1 MHRRVVAGVAS
12 LLFLLM
18 ATLVVILTDLHDM
31 GLPQALNAR
40 SAVSLDFSS
49 SRLADDDEAFSQLAS
64 QSDQL
69 DLGLVK
75 VAPDLSGD
83 QSGRIYVTVGTRADF
98 PRHVDLFNDPRGAE
112 VRDRSALVNSF
123 ASGQYLITSSGAD
136 TEAFKDWLTRQGVD
150 VKWVDDS
157 LLSTM
162 RMLVSESSFAVSVVA
177 AIALMVSLV
186 LYWLSVKA
194 RGRALRVLAGTPLWR
209 IQYEDLVGF
218 LGVVVASG
226 LACGAATVVFV
237 GARYGWSF
245 TSFALETLLVLDGV
259 LLLVT
264 AAFAALMGVLS
275 IPTVKA
281 LATRAP
287 GVGSLKMSATLLKAT
302 VFALVVLNVGPAFG
316 AWTTAQS
323 VAQEQARWRS
333 LSDQVGI
340 AISTNGGEAGF
351 KKLMRPMGELVADAE
366 ARDAAALSYTWTRSL
381 IEGDGGDL
389 GGYSAVALTNQ
400 KWLDLMDIGRSDRPS
415 EGPKASVLERV
426 PSGAFPKGV
435 KAWFGPSLELWTHER
450 TPAAAA
456 AALNTM
462 SVYRYS
468 GAESVPM
475 ASAGGGDLAFYKD
488 LLVIVAPDLHA
499 TFDDEFLASLT
510 STRNVIFTGLG
521 PTQQLIAAH
530 GLQQVTRAQY
540 VAEEGVLIA
549 QVTSYMAWL
558 QGVSLLAL
566 GAALAVAAAIGAVIA
581 ALLKA
586 RRDFP
591 LRLAGTPFSR
601 IVAPRV
607 GVDWAVAVTLTA
619 LVLLARGGDSALVI
633 LAVTALAMASAPL
646 AHLAATSWTFRNVS
660 RRAL

>member
-18 ATLVVILTDLHDM
+18 ATLVVILTDLHDRS
-31 GLPQALNAR
+31 LPQALNAR
-40 SAVSLDFSS
+40 STVTLDFSS
-49 SRLADDDEAFSQLAS
+49 SRLADDEAFSQLTR
-64 QSDQL
+64 QSDRL

-83 QSGRIYVTVGTRADF
+83 QSGRIYITVGTHADF

-123 ASGQYLITSSGAD
+123 ASGQYLITSRGAD

-157 LLSTM
+157 LLSTL
-162 RMLVSESSFAVSVVA
+162 RTLVLQSSFAVSVVA

-194 RGRALRVLAGTPLWR
+194 RGRALRLLAGTPQWR

-218 LGVVVASG
+218 LAVVVASG
-226 LACGAATVVFV
+226 LLCGVATVVFV

-245 TSFALETLLVLDGV
+245 TSFALETLMLLDGTLV
-259 LLLVT
+259 LVT
-264 AAFAALMGVLS
+264 AAFAALMSVVS
-275 IPTVKA
+275 IPTVNA
-281 LATRAP
+281 LATRQP
-287 GVGSLKMSATLLKAT
+287 GVGSLKKSATLLKAAI
-302 VFALVVLNVGPAFG
+302 FALVVLNVAPAFE
-316 AWTTAQS
+316 AWSASQLA
-323 VAQEQARWRS
+323 AQEQGRWRS
-333 LSDQVGI
+333 LSDQVRI
-340 AISTNGGEAGF
+340 AIPSAIGETGF

-366 ARDAAALSYTWTRSL
+366 ARDAAALSYTWTRSM

-400 KWLDLMDIGRSDRPS
+400 KWLDLMDIGRGDRPS
-415 EGPKASVLERV
+415 EASKASVLQRV
-426 PSGAFPKGV
+426 PSAGLPNGITQ
-435 KAWFGPSLELWTHER
+435 WLGPNLELWTRER
-450 TPAAAA
+450 IPAAT
-456 AALNTM
+456 ALNRM

-488 LLVIVAPDLHA
+488 LLVIVAPDLYA
-499 TFDDEFLASLT
+499 TFNDNYLASVT
-510 STRNVIFTGLG
+510 SSNNLIFSGLG
-521 PTQQLIAAH
+521 PTQQLIATH
-530 GLQQVTRAQY
+530 GMQRVTRVQY
-540 VAEEGVLIA
+540 VAEEGVLRA
-549 QVTSYMAWL
+549 QLTSYLAWL
-558 QGVSLLAL
+558 QGLSLLAL
-566 GAALAVAAAIGAVIA
+566 GAALAVAAAISAVIA

-591 LRLAGTPFSR
+591 LRLAGTPRSR

-619 LVLLARGGDSALVI
+619 VVLLARGGDSALVI